1 MSNPLRPVHDQP
13 LPAGL
18 ASKLAGYASTA
29 RQYPIF
35 GPTWFAYRLRS
46 FCAPVALLAVIIGAI
61 AIVLPPAARMAP
73 VYIGLAAFWVIVALS
88 LTLGRALAVLVCRQH
103 WPARREVAGVVC
115 ATLFGILAPLPLTPL
130 TSVGPVTKE
139 AHVPTPAQAARA
151 RENRL
156 VNLAIWC
163 VVLAWLGGSLDLVAW
178 FRQRRLL
185 RETALLGEVARYKD
199 ERDEVEMQL
208 SILASQVEPHFLFN
222 TLSGV
227 RAAMLSDPARGVA
240 MIDHLVDYLRAT
252 IPQLRAD
259 RSQTFVA
266 LGSQLDAAQAY
277 LGIITARMPRL
288 QSRIDCPPGLRDAAI
303 PPLMLISLV
312 ENAVKHGIELKK
324 GAGLI
329 VLTAART
336 EDGLLALS
344 VADDGVG
351 FGAATTGSGIGLVN
365 IRERLR
371 HLYGAAGSLALQARD
386 GGGVVA
392 TIVLPLRA
400 MQDSA

>member
-1 MSNPLRPVHDQP
+1 MRNPVRPVHDQP

-18 ASKLAGYASTA
+18 ASKLAGYAGTA

-35 GPTWFAYRLRS
+35 GATWFGYRMRS
-46 FCAPVALLAVIIGAI
+46 FAAPLVLLALIAGVVAVVMPPSAQRPAVYLALVLIWLVVAL
-61 AIVLPPAARMAP
+61 
-73 VYIGLAAFWVIVALS
+73 ALS
-88 LTLGRALAVLVCRQH
+88 LGRALAVWVCRQH
-103 WPARREVAGVVC
+103 WRARREVAGVVV
-115 ATLFGILAPLPLTPL
+115 ALLVGILVPLALTPF
-130 TSVGPVTKE
+130 TSVGQ
-139 AHVPTPAQAARA
+139 AAQGARVPTPVQAERARA
-151 RENRL
+151 NRM
-156 VNLAIWC
+156 VNIAIWF
-163 VVLAWLGGSLDLVAW
+163 VVLTWLGGGLDLAAW
-178 FRQRRLL
+178 LRQRRLL
-185 RETALLGEVARYKD
+185 RETALRGEVARYKD

-259 RSQTFVA
+259 RGQTFVP

-288 QSRIDCPPGLRDAAI
+288 RSRIDCPAGLRDAAM

-312 ENAVKHGIELKK
+312 ENAVKHGIELKQ
-324 GAGLI
+324 GPGLI
-329 VLTAART
+329 VIGAART
-336 EDGLLALS
+336 GDGRLALS
-344 VADDGVG
+344 VTDDGVG
-351 FGAATTGSGIGLVN
+351 FGDATSGSGIGLVN

-371 HLYGAAGSLALQARD
+371 HLYGAEASLALQVQD
-386 GGGVVA
+386 SGGVAA
-392 TIVLPLRA
+392 TIVLPLRPMRDGA
-400 MQDSA
+400 